1 MNNKYENKIKRHFS
15 YEFIHYIADLTSL
28 LNISDFLIQKE
39 NIINADF
46 II

>member
-1 MNNKYENKIKRHFS
+1 MKNKYENKIKRHFS
-15 YEFIHYIADLTSL
+15 YEFIHYISDLTSL
-28 LNISDFLIQKE
+28 LDISHFLIQKE